1 MDDTQAADPEGTVEV
16 TLGERMVRVPAG
28 GLFDR
33 YRMQTDLDEVA
44 KDPRVAGV
52 EFFRNQPKVEVQSNI
67 GPTFTPN
74 FYYAMSNARLTMI
87 APTHAIRQ
95 RLPRELDPLQIAPG
109 LGLVS
114 LMLFRYDVAD
124 IDFYT
129 EAAVGIAVKP
139 ARHGR
144 FGAVDLLA
152 SLKND
157 HLDGYVL
164 SLPVNTEIAQVR
176 GHDGYGFP
184 KWVTDIDVDIDD
196 RTTFGRVAN
205 DAGGTDLELK
215 ARTPRQTKHRSG
227 TTVSSLNSYTRF
239 GGGWHRTFSQ
249 TNVLSSGTQTLPR
262 DLELTLGE
270 GRLSDDIRS
279 LKPVRHLRLDVMTSG
294 QLALHMPTVISID

>member
-1 MDDTQAADPEGTVEV
+1 MGDTQAAETGDTVEV
-16 TLGERMVRVPAG
+16 TLGERTVGIPAG

-52 EFFRNQPKVEVQSNI
+52 EFFRSQPKVQVQSNI

-87 APTHAIRQ
+87 APTRAIRR

-109 LGLVS
+109 YGLVS
-114 LMLFRYDVAD
+114 VLLFRYDVAD

-139 ARHGR
+139 ARHGPL
-144 FGAVDLLA
+144 GAVDLLA
-152 SLKND
+152 ALKNN
-157 HLDGYVL
+157 HLDSYVL
-164 SLPVNTEIAQVR
+164 SLPVNTDIAQVR

-184 KWVTDIDVDIDD
+184 KWVTEIDVAIDG
-196 RTTFGRVAN
+196 RTTFGRITN
-205 DAGGTDLELK
+205 DAGGIDLELK
-215 ARTPRQTKHRSG
+215 APTPRQVKHHSG
-227 TTVSSLNSYTRF
+227 TAVSSLNSYTYF
-239 GGGWHRTFSQ
+239 DGGWHSTFSQ
-249 TNVLSSGTQTLPR
+249 TNALSSGTQMFPR
-262 DLELTLGE
+262 DIELMLGE

-279 LKPVRHLRLDVMTSG
+279 LSPVRNLSLDVMAHG
-294 QLALHMPTVISID
+294 QLALHMPTVISIG

>member
-1 MDDTQAADPEGTVEV
+1 MDDTQAARPEDMVEV
-16 TLGERMVRVPAG
+16 TLGKRTVRVPAG

-44 KDPRVAGV
+44 NDPRVAGV
-52 EFFRNQPKVEVQSNI
+52 EFFRSQPKVEVQSRI

-87 APTHAIRQ
+87 APTRAIRQ
-95 RLPRELDPLQIAPG
+95 RLPGELDPLQIAPG
-109 LGLVS
+109 FGLVS
-114 LMLFRYDVAD
+114 VILFRYDVAD

-152 SLKND
+152 ALKND
-157 HLDGYVL
+157 HLDSYVL
-164 SLPVNTEIAQVR
+164 SLPVNTDIAQVR

-184 KWVTDIDVDIDD
+184 KWVTEIDVAIDN
-196 RTTFGRVAN
+196 RTIFGRITN

-215 ARTPRQTKHRSG
+215 APTPRQAKHRSG
-227 TTVSSLNSYTRF
+227 TAVSSLNSYTYF
-239 GGGWHRTFSQ
+239 GGGWHSTFSQ
-249 TNVLSSGTQTLPR
+249 TNALSSGTQMLPR
-262 DLELTLGE
+262 DIDLTLGE

-279 LKPVRHLRLDVMTSG
+279 LRPVRNLRLDVMTSG
-294 QLALHMPTVISID
+294 QLALHMPTVISIS

>member
-1 MDDTQAADPEGTVEV
+1 MNDTQPAGPEDTVEV
-16 TLGERMVRVPAG
+16 TLGERTVRVPAG

-52 EFFRNQPKVEVQSNI
+52 EFFRSQPKVEVQSRI

-87 APTHAIRQ
+87 APTRAIRG

-109 LGLVS
+109 FGLVS

-144 FGAVDLLA
+144 LGAVDLLA
-152 SLKND
+152 ALKND
-157 HLDGYVL
+157 HLDSYVL
-164 SLPVNTEIAQVR
+164 ALPVNTDIAQVR

-184 KWVTDIDVDIDD
+184 KWVTEIDVAIDG
-196 RTTFGRVAN
+196 RTTFGRIAN

-215 ARTPRQTKHRSG
+215 ATTPRQTMHHSG
-227 TTVSSLNSYTRF
+227 TAVSSLNSYTQF
-239 GGGWHRTFSQ
+239 GGGWHTTFSQ
-249 TNVLSSGTQTLPR
+249 TNALSAGTQMFPR

-279 LKPVRHLRLDVMTSG
+279 LRPVRNLRLDVMVSG
-294 QLALHMPTVISID
+294 QLALHMPTVISIS